1 MTSCRRDGFFNKGNA
16 FLSFL
21 VWTDKLRECR
31 LECLLQKICRYY
43 IRRVGRILCLK
54 ACLKYMTRLNS
65 IWSISLVRSRRLYC
79 LLQLQE
85 YIKTIKICS
94 NLLNIMMNSNS
105 HIRMST
111 FVKSVKIAIS
121 LTWMRRQLRICSTPT
136 PPLLNFVEVL
146 EV

>member
-1 MTSCRRDGFFNKGNA
+1 MSIRM
-16 FLSFL
+16 S
-21 VWTDKLRECR
+21 
-31 LECLLQKICRYY
+31 LLQKICRYY
-43 IRRVGRILCLK
+43 LRRVGRILCLK

-65 IWSISLVRSRRLYC
+65 IWSDSLVRSRRLYC

-94 NLLNIMMNSNS
+94 SLLNIRMNSNC
-105 HIRMST
+105 HPRMST